1 MRWLLQGITRGVG
14 KVLRKGKT
22 MLLLFLAAVFLVFLS
37 TRVFRIIHIEGDS
50 MFPSLKDGDYVL
62 VNRLL
67 EPKNGDVAVFE
78 SKAYQKERI
87 IKRIA
92 ASGGDV
98 LAIKGG
104 KLWRNGAEVE
114 EKYRNQAF
122 AEEWEY
128 IKVPDESFFVL
139 GDNTRHSFDS
149 RKVGY
154 MSKEELYGTVIF
166 HLDGIR

>member
-1 MRWLLQGITRGVG
+1 MRWLLQEITRGVG
-14 KVLRKGKT
+14 KVLRKGRT
-22 MLLLFLAAVFLVFLS
+22 MIFLILAAVFFVFLS
-37 TRVFRIIHIEGDS
+37 TRIFRIIHIEGNS
-50 MFPSLKDGDYVL
+50 MFPSLRDGDYVL
-62 VNRLL
+62 INRLL
-67 EPKNGDVAVFE
+67 EPKSGDVAVFE

-98 LAIKGG
+98 LAIKEG

-114 EKYRNQAF
+114 EKYRKQAF
-122 AEEWEY
+122 EEEWEC
-128 IKVPDESFFVL
+128 IKVPDDSFFVL

-149 RKVGY
+149 RRTGCI
-154 MSKEELYGTVIF
+154 SKEDLYGTVIF